1 MTLFSKTAS
10 NSKMLFLLILNQ
22 KNKICCLFFFITLLV
37 FTSCKSKKKDTN
49 NEPFA
54 YQLPANQS
62 INKGLIDT
70 LNFITNSWYDHFLK
84 RSGFN
89 GGIIIAKGGNIIYEN
104 YNGTAHLNGNDTIN
118 ANTSLHIASVSK
130 TLTAMT
136 ILKLYQD
143 HKLNLDDEY
152 DKYFPGF
159 DYPGVTIRT
168 LLNHRS
174 GLPNYTYFIDELKFD
189 RHTPVTNQDILDCLI
204 KRKSELKNIS
214 TPDRHFS
221 YCNTNYALLALLIE
235 KITKTPYPIYLKKTI
250 FDPLGMKN
258 TFVFT
263 KELDGKVNTS
273 YDWTGMEIGQSNL
286 DLVFGDK
293 NIYSTPQDL
302 MKWDRLLSSDLFLSK
317 ETKEEAFKPYSNEK
331 SGIRNYGLGWR
342 MYNFPNGYKIIYHNG
357 WWHGSNAV
365 FIRLIKEDATI
376 IVIGNKFNK
385 SIYKAKELIGLFS
398 NLNSIGNEEE

>member
-1 MTLFSKTAS
+1 MTLFPKTAS
-10 NSKMLFLLILNQ
+10 NSKMLFRLLLAQ
-22 KNKICCLFFFITLLV
+22 KNKICYLFILFTGIV
-37 FTSCKSKKKDTN
+37 FTSCKSKTKNNN
-49 NEPFA
+49 NEPFT
-54 YQLPANQS
+54 YQLPANPG
-62 INKGLIDT
+62 IDKGLSDT
-70 LNFITNSWYDHFLK
+70 LNIITHSWYDNFLK

-89 GGIIIAKGGNIIYEN
+89 GGIVIAKGGNIIYEN
-104 YNGTAHLNGNDTIN
+104 YNGIAHLHGNDTIN

-130 TLTAMT
+130 TFTAMT
-136 ILKLYQD
+136 VLKLHQD

-152 DKYFPGF
+152 AKYFPGF
-159 DYPGVTIRT
+159 NYPGVTIRT

-214 TPDRHFS
+214 TADRHFS

-235 KITKTPYPIYLKKTI
+235 KVTQTPYSVYLKNTI

-263 KELDGKVNTS
+263 KELDGKVNPS
-273 YDWTGMEIGQSNL
+273 FDWKGMEIGQSNL

-293 NIYSTPQDL
+293 NIYSTPEDL
-302 MKWDRLLSSDLFLSK
+302 LKWDRLLSSDLFLSK
-317 ETKEEAFKPYSNEK
+317 KTKEDAYKPYSNEK

-385 SIYKAKELIGLFS
+385 CIYKAKELIGLFS